1 MFRRRRDD
9 LVPMEAVAQI
19 LKEARELVALGAEM
33 QQLKDGLL
41 HQTALSNS
49 ALADYREQMENASA
63 AAIRSAAG
71 DPGYLTRNTER
82 ED

>member
-1 MFRRRRDD
+1 MFWRKRDD

-19 LKEARELVALGAEM
+19 LEQARELVALGAEM

-41 HQTALSNS
+41 HQSAMSSGATAE
-49 ALADYREQMENASA
+49 YREQMEATA
-63 AAIRSAAG
+63 AAAVRRVAG
-71 DPGYLTRNTER
+71 DPAYLTRNTER